1 MLNPGW
7 TLAQLTHLAEVASGP
22 TWTDAAE
29 RLGITQSALSQS
41 LAELER
47 RLGMELFERRGRRR
61 VLTAPGQQVLNEAER
76 LLAVATDLD
85 RTATALASGAT
96 GDLRVGMI
104 DTAALRVLPSAIR
117 SFRSEHANVAL
128 HLVVEASGELT
139 DRVLGG
145 DLDLA
150 VIVRPPQPA
159 HDLEITLLVEEPLLL
174 FAPPGTPTTPPER
187 WGPWAM
193 FPARST
199 TRGIIERALA
209 DRGADPRVVTESPNP
224 EVLRQVVGLGLGWA
238 VLPRSEAS
246 VGDGILTPYRRSAI
260 ARRDLVVIR
269 RGAAP
274 LDPRAETFVDL
285 ARSSALASTGAASRS
300 HR

>member
-1 MLNPGW
+1 MLTPGW

-22 TWTDAAE
+22 TWTDAAD

-61 VLTAPGQQVLNEAER
+61 VLTAPGQQVLGEAER

-85 RTATALASGAT
+85 RTATALASGEA
-96 GDLRVGMI
+96 GDLRIGMI

-117 SFRSEHANVAL
+117 TFRSLHTEVDL

-139 DRVLGG
+139 GRVLTGE
-145 DLDLA
+145 LDLA
-150 VIVRPPQPA
+150 VIVRPPQPPA
-159 HDLEITLLVEEPLLL
+159 DLEVTLLFEEPLLL
-174 FAPPGTPTTPPER
+174 FAPPGTPSSSPDR

-199 TRGIIERALA
+199 TRGIIERALV
-209 DRGADPRVVTESPNP
+209 DRGAALRVVTESPNP

-246 VGDGILTPYRRSAI
+246 VGDGELTPHRRTAI
-260 ARRDLVVIR
+260 ARRDLVVVR

-285 ARSSALASTGAASRS
+285 ARSSARATRGATAR
-300 HR
+300 RPR

>member
-1 MLNPGW
+1 MLTPGW

-61 VLTAPGQQVLNEAER
+61 VLTAPGHQVLNEAER
-76 LLAVATDLD
+76 LLAVANDLD
-85 RTATALASGAT
+85 RTATALASGEA

-117 SFRSEHANVAL
+117 SFRVRHPEVDL

-139 DRVLGG
+139 DRVLAGE
-145 DLDLA
+145 LDLA
-150 VIVRPPQPA
+150 VIVRPHQPPP
-159 HDLEITLLVEEPLLL
+159 DLAVDLLVEEPLLL
-174 FAPPGTPTTPPER
+174 FAPPGTATSPPQR

-199 TRGIIERALA
+199 TRGIIERALV
-209 DRGADPRVVTESPNP
+209 DRGADLRVVTESPNP
-224 EVLRQVVGLGLGWA
+224 EVLRQVVGLGLGWT

-246 VGDGILTPYRRSAI
+246 AGDGVLTPYRRTPV
-260 ARRDLVVIR
+260 ARRDLVVVR

-274 LDPRAETFVDL
+274 HDPRVEIFVEL
-285 ARSSALASTGAASRS
+285 ARAATRASTGAGSRG
-300 HR
+300 RP